1 MKSWLREVGVILLE
15 TKPPGS
21 SKKDWKAVNCSTRKF
36 CTSPGSAWF
45 LLTQNDFTEG
55 LKHQW
60 SSTWQL
66 DTIFFGM
73 DYMVTFTINIP
84 QMLIYHTWIP
94 LFHKKFIQ
102 TPWCFREVG
111 RTRCVSHLLALIVPR
126 YTKVQDTSGQDMP
139 FEHWRP
145 AGMKYRFTNLSV
157 VTVDGTM
164 LGVPTQQC
172 ETMIDRK
179 IHR

>member
-84 QMLIYHTWIP
+84 QMLAY
-94 LFHKKFIQ
+94 IQ
-102 TPWCFREVG
+102 YMDPMVRGYLME
-111 RTRCVSHLLALIVPR
+111 
-126 YTKVQDTSGQDMP
+126 KTSGEDKTYKKWLKNDSKSMNAEKTIQYSP
-139 FEHWRP
+139 LN
-145 AGMKYRFTNLSV
+145 GSNYSTV
-157 VTVDGTM
+157 VSG
-164 LGVPTQQC
+164 GV
-172 ETMIDRK
+172 
-179 IHR
+179 